1 MFKDIMPIWSRGGDS
16 MKTAIM
22 MDGKDNVATALSA
35 LEQGEVV
42 EINST
47 KREMV
52 KRLTV
57 RNSLPLGHKI
67 AVVAIAKGERVI
79 KYGSTIGKALED
91 IPEGE
96 YIHFHNVGSERFP
109 LTEHMRRSE

>member
-1 MFKDIMPIWSRGGDS
+1 
-16 MKTAIM
+16 MKRAIM
-22 MDGKDNVATALSA
+22 MDEKDNVATALSA
-35 LEQGEVV
+35 LEQGEEV

-47 KREMV
+47 KREVV
-52 KRLTV
+52 KKLTV
-57 RNSLPLGHKI
+57 SKDLPLGHKI
-67 AVVAIAKGERVI
+67 AVVAISKCEPVV

-109 LTEHMRRSE
+109 LTDHMRRSE